1 MGNNG
6 CTICLPNLINDIR
19 KLSQNWNERLLNHD
33 EGDDSGSDEDD
44 SDDDDPDDGDSTSLL
59 KPAESSKDF
68 TYFKSQL
75 FKEYVVNK
83 SSRMKEIIAK
93 SKQVHEE

>member
-19 KLSQNWNERLLNHD
+19 KLSQNWNERLVNHD